1 MEPADGA
8 EAGGFKICEPR
19 TGLGAGADAPQVTGF
34 SRKGRASAGARLP
47 AGEPRHAPKDKHVYA
62 ALDLGTNNCR
72 LLIAKAPPPGAG
84 QDGFRVID
92 SFSRIVRLGE
102 GLSRTGELGAAA
114 IERTLRALEICRD
127 KMQARGVT
135 RSRLI
140 ATEACRSARNS
151 AEFLSLVRETT
162 GLELEIVDR
171 ETEARLAATG
181 SASLVDHA
189 ADSAV
194 LFDIGGGSS
203 ELVWLARSSH
213 GFAPPGHAGIDQRI
227 RFWAS
232 LKLGVVT
239 LAEEFG
245 GIEVS
250 TATFEAMVDY
260 VVPKLGSFVAMAG
273 RERRGRHFHL
283 LGTSG
288 TVTTI
293 AGVFLGLPRYDRRR
307 VDGLWMSRHQV
318 DYAIASLRK
327 MSYAERA
334 ANGCIGQTRADLV
347 LAGCAILEA
356 IRRAFPADRV
366 RIADRGLRD
375 GILIQLMNADRN

>member
-1 MEPADGA
+1 VEPADGA
-8 EAGGFKICEPR
+8 EAGGSEICEPR

-181 SASLVDHA
+181 SMRPIAPFYSTSA
-189 ADSAV
+189 AALPSSCGSPAPVMVLLRQVTRGSTSAY
-194 LFDIGGGSS
+194 F
-203 ELVWLARSSH
+203 
-213 GFAPPGHAGIDQRI
+213 F
-227 RFWAS
+227 
-232 LKLGVVT
+232 
-239 LAEEFG
+239 
-245 GIEVS
+245 
-250 TATFEAMVDY
+250 
-260 VVPKLGSFVAMAG
+260 
-273 RERRGRHFHL
+273 
-283 LGTSG
+283 
-288 TVTTI
+288 
-293 AGVFLGLPRYDRRR
+293 GLP
-307 VDGLWMSRHQV
+307 
-318 DYAIASLRK
+318 
-327 MSYAERA
+327 
-334 ANGCIGQTRADLV
+334 
-347 LAGCAILEA
+347 
-356 IRRAFPADRV
+356 
-366 RIADRGLRD
+366 
-375 GILIQLMNADRN
+375 